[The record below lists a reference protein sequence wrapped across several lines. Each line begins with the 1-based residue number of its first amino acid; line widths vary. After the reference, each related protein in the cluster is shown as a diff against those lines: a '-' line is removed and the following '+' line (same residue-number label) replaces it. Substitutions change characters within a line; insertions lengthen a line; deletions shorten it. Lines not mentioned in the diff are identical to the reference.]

1 MSCRLV
7 SHLIVE
13 PPLVLGSGSPRRAGI
28 LRGLGLEFIVDPSG
42 IPEDALDGESARE
55 HVTRLALAKAREVA
69 ARHGRGT
76 VLGADTIVVLDDR
89 LLGKPEG
96 PAEALDMLRAIRGR
110 WHEVV
115 TGVAA
120 VRSSDGSSAA
130 GSETTRV
137 LVRRLTDDE
146 VRDYVDGGEPMDK
159 AGSYAIQ
166 GCGSAVVE
174 RVEGCFYNVVG
185 LPVVRMCRV
194 LEKLGRVGGRRRGRS
209 TGGV

>member
-1 MSCRLV
+1 VSCPLV
-7 SHLIVE
+7 SRLIAE
-13 PPLVLGSGSPRRAGI
+13 PPFVLGSGSPRRAAI
-28 LRGLGLEFIVDPSG
+28 LRAFGLEFVVDPSG
-42 IPEDALDGESARE
+42 IPEDALGGEGARE

-76 VLGADTIVVLDDR
+76 VLGADTIVVLGDR
-89 LLGKPEG
+89 LLGKPAG
-96 PAEALDMLRAIRGR
+96 PAEAEEMLRAIRGR

-120 VRSSDGSSAA
+120 VRSSDGGSAV
-130 GSETTRV
+130 GSEATRV
-137 LVRRLTDDE
+137 LVRDLTDGE
-146 VRDYVDGGEPMDK
+146 VRDYVDGGEPLDK

-194 LEKLGRVGGRRRGRS
+194 LEELRHAGS
-209 TGGV
+209 